1 MDKFNK
7 ELEKAKNPWIKR
19 IGNYLL
25 SREDLYENLK
35 KEKKSLEEC
44 FQYILN
50 ELAKKAE
57 KAKQNGVGFVS
68 GDDQELYDLA
78 VHYYDENNIKVT
90 KENYRT
96 NANGTANENQ
106 LLNKMQKQPLKA
118 EKEKL
123 KSDTEIEE
131 KINSAVEKAL
141 DSYKKEQKE
150 LEKKRKEEIKAK
162 KMQKAKAKQNL
173 DQLDIFEILG
183 DGDV

>member
-68 GDDQELYDLA
+68 GDDQELFDLA

-96 NANGTANENQ
+96 NANGTAN
-106 LLNKMQKQPLKA
+106 
-118 EKEKL
+118 
-123 KSDTEIEE
+123 
-131 KINSAVEKAL
+131 
-141 DSYKKEQKE
+141 
-150 LEKKRKEEIKAK
+150 R
-162 KMQKAKAKQNL
+162 
-173 DQLDIFEILG
+173 F
-183 DGDV
+183 